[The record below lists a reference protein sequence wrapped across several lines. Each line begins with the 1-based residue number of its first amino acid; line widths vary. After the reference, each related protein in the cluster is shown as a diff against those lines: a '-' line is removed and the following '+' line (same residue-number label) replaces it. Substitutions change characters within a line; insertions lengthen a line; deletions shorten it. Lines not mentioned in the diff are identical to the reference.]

1 MAKGFYVD
9 GMTVEQILNLS
20 DDVLSKLNQRDM
32 SRAVRTVALAS
43 NKRID
48 RLLRNAKIG
57 NVVTDDGGNLHK
69 SRKYINRASSDI
81 ALDALNYIS
90 KDATKDPHFSAKGKS
105 RNELYHELKEM
116 QAFMNM
122 KTSTIQGARNVRKM
136 REERLYGKSSDEMIK
151 EQIKAINS
159 ERRAKGEKPLNK
171 RSKKLVEKAVKA
183 NIQEKSI
190 TAWSAY
196 RKYLESLGLNPHSRI
211 PDALG
216 YDSSGMIETAG
227 KASLNNEDEEDI
239 ITSIREYERER
250 YIEEQNEFLDEFD
263 YDLDEDDY
271 DDFDYEY

>member
-48 RLLRNAKIG
+48 RLLKQAKIA
-57 NVVTDDGGNLHK
+57 NVVTDDGDALHK
-69 SRKYINRASSDI
+69 SRKYVNRASSNI
-81 ALDALNYIS
+81 ALDALNYVS

-105 RNELYHELKEM
+105 RNELYHELKEI
-116 QAFMNM
+116 QSFMNM

-136 REERLYGKSSDEMIK
+136 REKRLYGKSSEELID
-151 EQIKAINS
+151 EQIRAINS
-159 ERRAKGEKPLNK
+159 ERRTKGEKPLNK
-171 RSKKLVEKAVKA
+171 KSKKLVEKAVRK
-183 NIQEKSI
+183 NIEVKSVN
-190 TAWSAY
+190 AWAGY

-216 YDSSGMIETAG
+216 YDSNGMIETAG
-227 KASLNNEDEEDI
+227 VTSLNGGDEEDI
-239 ITSIREYERER
+239 ITAVRDYEQER
-250 YIEEQNEFLDEFD
+250 YEQEQDEFLDEFG
-263 YDLDEDDY
+263 YDLD
-271 DDFDYEY
+271 DDFDEYEF

>member
-32 SRAVRTVALAS
+32 SRAVRTVALTA
-43 NKRID
+43 NKRVN
-48 RLLRNAKIG
+48 RLLNQAKVG
-57 NVVTDDGGNLHK
+57 NVITDDGGALHK

-81 ALDALNYIS
+81 ALDSLNYIS

-122 KTSTIQGARNVRKM
+122 KTSTIQGARRVRQM
-136 REERLYGKSSDEMIK
+136 REERLYGKSSEDLIN
-151 EQIKAINS
+151 EQIRAINS
-159 ERRAKGEKPLNK
+159 ERRSKGESPLNK
-171 RSKKLVEKAVKA
+171 KSKKLIEKAVKT
-183 NIQEKSI
+183 NIQNRSV

-227 KASLNNEDEEDI
+227 ISSLNGDDEEDI
-239 ITSIREYERER
+239 ITKIRDYEEER
-250 YIEEQNEFLDEFD
+250 YIQEQEEFLDEFD
-263 YDLDEDDY
+263 YDFDDEFY
-271 DDFDYEY
+271 DDEYDF

>member
-32 SRAVRTVALAS
+32 SRAVRTVALTA
-43 NKRID
+43 NKRVN
-48 RLLRNAKIG
+48 RLLNQAKIG
-57 NVVTDDGGNLHK
+57 NVITDDGGVIHK

-81 ALDALNYIS
+81 ALDSLNYIS

-116 QAFMNM
+116 QSFMNM
-122 KTSTIQGARNVRKM
+122 KTSTIQGARKVRQM
-136 REERLYGKSSDEMIK
+136 REERLYGKSSEDLIN
-151 EQIKAINS
+151 EQISAINS
-159 ERRAKGEKPLNK
+159 ERRAKGERPLNK
-171 RSKKLVEKAVKA
+171 KSKKLIEKAVKT
-183 NIQEKSI
+183 NIQNRSV

-227 KASLNNEDEEDI
+227 TASLNGDDEEDI
-239 ITSIREYERER
+239 IIKIRDYEQER
-250 YIEEQNEFLDEFD
+250 YEQEQEEFLDEFD
-263 YDLDEDDY
+263 YDFDGDEYDY
-271 DDFDYEY
+271 

>member
-32 SRAVRTVALAS
+32 SRAVRTVALTA
-43 NKRID
+43 NKRVN
-48 RLLRNAKIG
+48 RLLNQAKIG
-57 NVVTDDGGNLHK
+57 NVITDDGGVIHK
-69 SRKYINRASSDI
+69 SRKYINRVSSDI
-81 ALDALNYIS
+81 ALDSLNYIS

-122 KTSTIQGARNVRKM
+122 KTSTIQGARRVRQM
-136 REERLYGKSSDEMIK
+136 REERLYGKSSENLIS
-151 EQIKAINS
+151 EQIRAINS
-159 ERRAKGEKPLNK
+159 ERRAKGERPLNK
-171 RSKKLVEKAVKA
+171 KSKRLVEKAVKA
-183 NIQEKSI
+183 NIQNRSV

-227 KASLNNEDEEDI
+227 TASLNGDDEEDI
-239 ITSIREYERER
+239 ITKIRDYEQER
-250 YIEEQNEFLDEFD
+250 YEQEQEEFLDEFD
-263 YDLDEDDY
+263 YDFDDEFY
-271 DDFDYEY
+271 DDEYDF